1 MNKKKAEKTLIRV
14 IISIHA
20 IAACGA
26 LYFYVIEPVL
36 KNGVSGNG
44 LLIFLTLYALVG
56 LLISIRLNKQL
67 IESFSVSRFEKTIIF
82 IATVLLYPCLILP
95 ENEDDESYEDWVDR
109 QW

>member
-14 IISIHA
+14 LILIHG

-36 KNGVSGNG
+36 KSGVSGNG

-56 LLISIRLNKQL
+56 LLISIRLNNPL
-67 IESFSVSRFEKTIIF
+67 IKSFSVSKFEKVTIF

-95 ENEDDESYEDWVDR
+95 QNDDNESYEDWVDR

>member
-1 MNKKKAEKTLIRV
+1 VKKSFIYLAL
-14 IISIHA
+14 SIHA

-26 LYFYVIEPVL
+26 LYFYVIEPLL

-56 LLISIRLNKQL
+56 LLISIRLNKPL
-67 IESFSVSRFEKTIIF
+67 IESFSVSRSEKTIIF
-82 IATVLLYPCLILP
+82 IATVLFYPCLMLP
-95 ENEDDESYEDWVDR
+95 QNDDNESYEDWVDR